1 VGVSLEAHPQK
12 DYKMALT
19 KEQMIGVKF
28 MVSPRGRFIITK
40 ALATA
45 IKKLNEDTYPAVS
58 DINDMEYILEVVYK
72 PDVEVIRM
80 LESCDE

>member
-1 VGVSLEAHPQK
+1 MRKACPQK

-45 IKKLNEDTYPAVS
+45 VEKLKGDTYPALS
-58 DINDMEYILEVVYK
+58 DIDDMEYLLEAVYK
-72 PDVEVIRM
+72 PDVDVIKM

>member
-1 VGVSLEAHPQK
+1 MSLEAHPQK

-19 KEQMIGVKF
+19 REQIIGIKF

-58 DINDMEYILEVVYK
+58 DINHMEYLLEAVYK
-72 PDVEVIRM
+72 PDVAVIRM